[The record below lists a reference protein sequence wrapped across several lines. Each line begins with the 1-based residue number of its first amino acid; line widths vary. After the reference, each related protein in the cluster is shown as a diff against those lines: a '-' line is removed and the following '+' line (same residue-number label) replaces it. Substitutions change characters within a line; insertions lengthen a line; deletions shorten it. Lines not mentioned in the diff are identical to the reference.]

1 MMFKGEHVR
10 LIENND
16 ILDSNLCQKHFEFEM
31 VQSRRKGLFGERNYT
46 LADKGRP
53 LSIWETRL
61 TRFQLS
67 ISKLKLKSELAGLD
81 LS

>member
-16 ILDSNLCQKHFEFEM
+16 IIDSKSTWSR
-31 VQSRRKGLFGERNYT
+31 SRRKGLFGERNYT

-53 LSIWETRL
+53 LPIWETRL